1 MQNTMEFAFYAGFTD
16 MCRRVGIRK
25 AVEYAAKE
33 GFSAVEPLEGT
44 TGQTQTV
51 RDVSEA
57 RELRK
62 ILADFGMRVACY
74 SVGTS
79 IYRAPAAVDDL
90 CRQVEIAAEMGSPFL
105 HHTIACGLTVPI
117 SDAGFAS
124 MLPELIENAC
134 RVAETARSYGI
145 RCIYEDQGFSV
156 NGVEH
161 FGKFFAA
168 VHRSCPNT
176 GICGD
181 MGNIRFVDE
190 STTDFFQAFAPHIV
204 HVHCKDYRIH
214 ENETAGCYRTKA
226 GRYLEN
232 ALPGTGVVDYP
243 ACFRILRENGYAGAF
258 ALELEGFTANEEI
271 LTDSNRKAMQYCRNV
286 WDGE

>member
-1 MQNTMEFAFYAGFTD
+1 M
-16 MCRRVGIRK
+16 
-25 AVEYAAKE
+25 
-33 GFSAVEPLEGT
+33 
-44 TGQTQTV
+44 
-51 RDVSEA
+51 
-57 RELRK
+57 
-62 ILADFGMRVACY
+62 
-74 SVGTS
+74 
-79 IYRAPAAVDDL
+79 
-90 CRQVEIAAEMGSPFL
+90 
-105 HHTIACGLTVPI
+105 
-117 SDAGFAS
+117 
-124 MLPELIENAC
+124 
-134 RVAETARSYGI
+134 
-145 RCIYEDQGFSV
+145 
-156 NGVEH
+156 EH

-214 ENETAGCYRTKA
+214 DNETAGCYRTKA